1 MNFYQ
6 ILTFSAAVFLL
17 MNRIS
22 KSEGRQENPR
32 QNERDKGRCRSGEV
46 HVQPQGSSKYLLIG
60 QVLLESH
67 QWEGSLV
74 SKVMLNIDK
83 FRNVS
88 RSFHE
93 WLGNG
98 SSKIFCLNLNL
109 SLVYL
114 FWPWTAASPVF
125 TQATFAISE
134 GVPFPGAERRDLR
147 AAGREQPEW
156 GLGAPAAGVPRA
168 LLQECSLTLISTL
181 TFFFLCYGQKFVLFF
196 PP

>member
-98 SSKIFCLNLNL
+98 FKW
-109 SLVYL
+109 LV
-114 FWPWTAASPVF
+114 SPHGTRSWCGSGSALVVLVR
-125 TQATFAISE
+125 ICKS
-134 GVPFPGAERRDLR
+134 RCS
-147 AAGREQPEW
+147 AGGW
-156 GLGAPAAGVPRA
+156 G
-168 LLQECSLTLISTL
+168 
-181 TFFFLCYGQKFVLFF
+181 FLCARLCAKHFTFIVLFDVGNSF
-196 PP
+196 TG